1 MSGCNSKG
9 KAAYAK
15 MMFGKLDRDIR
26 MSFFGYDSKMIFDY
40 EFKIE
45 EIINK
50 LQNMSEVRSK
60 DPLEKMKG
68 YVAFIRELNSE
79 KQKVKSN
86 GEKILEKLKNSN
98 LSLEKAN
105 EEIEAVKKIMGKFD
119 KYFDIEEYESM
130 LELLSIVESNCINIP
145 RVKAEIL
152 KSPEMPIPIATA
164 VPIKPPE
171 IPIATAVPI
180 KPPEIPIATAVPIKP
195 VQAISLPTATGI
207 LMKPCKKGY
216 EYGPKGTC
224 IVSCREDQFR
234 NPETQ
239 RCKKKK

>member
-1 MSGCNSKG
+1 MPGCGSKDN
-9 KAAYAK
+9 AAYART
-15 MMFGKLDRDIR
+15 MFGKLDSSTR

-50 LQNMSEVRSK
+50 LQDMAEVRSK
-60 DPLEKMKG
+60 DPLEKMKA

-86 GEKILEKLKNSN
+86 GEKIIEKLKNSN
-98 LSLEKAN
+98 LSLEKAD
-105 EEIEAVKKIMGKFD
+105 EEIESVKKIMEKFD

-145 RVKAEIL
+145 RVKSEIL

-164 VPIKPPE
+164 VPM
-171 IPIATAVPI
+171 
-180 KPPEIPIATAVPIKP
+180 KP
-195 VQAISLPTATGI
+195 VQPVSLPTATGI

-239 RCKKKK
+239 RCKKK

>member
-1 MSGCNSKG
+1 MPGYSSKG
-9 KAAYAK
+9 IPVYEKT
-15 MMFGKLDRDIR
+15 MFGKLDYNTR

-50 LQNMSEVRSK
+50 LQNMSEIRSK

-86 GEKILEKLKNSN
+86 GEKIIEKLKNSK
-98 LSLEKAN
+98 LSLEKAG
-105 EEIEAVKKIMGKFD
+105 EEIEVVKKIMEKFD

-152 KSPEMPIPIATA
+152 KPS
-164 VPIKPPE
+164 E
-171 IPIATAVPI
+171 IPIPVATAAPI

-195 VQAISLPTATGI
+195 VQAVSLPTATGI

-239 RCKKKK
+239 RCKKK